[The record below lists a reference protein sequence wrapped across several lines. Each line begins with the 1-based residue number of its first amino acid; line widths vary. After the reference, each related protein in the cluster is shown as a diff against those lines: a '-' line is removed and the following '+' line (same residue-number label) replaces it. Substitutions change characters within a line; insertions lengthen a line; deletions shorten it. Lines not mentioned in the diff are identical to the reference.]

1 MSPEY
6 ISAPPSFLCPW
17 SWASV
22 GGKWALVTP
31 SFLTLWDLVD
41 CSSPGSSVYGVFQVR
56 ILEWVATPFSRGSSQ
71 LRDRTWVS
79 HIAGRFY
86 HLSRQ
91 GSHGRK
97 LASSS
102 RKNHSA
108 LCSPSLLGAYHQL
121 GQLILWAPG
130 PCLSLP
136 AFLRGDSGVAPTP
149 WAGVGQMEGSM
160 LPSPPSSVSRWPSEL
175 KDIVVISPQ
184 TAPQTQPHGCFH
196 SLPPFP
202 SPWQLP
208 VYRLCVSRICLFW
221 VFYISGLIY

>member
-1 MSPEY
+1 MINGVVAVSG
-6 ISAPPSFLCPW
+6 AQQLRLCPFK
-17 SWASV
+17 SAFPV
-22 GGKWALVTP
+22 CYV
-31 SFLTLWDLVD
+31 
-41 CSSPGSSVYGVFQVR
+41 
-56 ILEWVATPFSRGSSQ
+56 I
-71 LRDRTWVS
+71 
-79 HIAGRFY
+79 
-86 HLSRQ
+86 LSRVPFMNL
-91 GSHGRK
+91 GSFF
-97 LASSS
+97 
-102 RKNHSA
+102 N
-108 LCSPSLLGAYHQL
+108 
-121 GQLILWAPG
+121 IDFFFT
-130 PCLSLP
+130 LP